1 MSNPVKTEY
10 KRKERNDR
18 YSSNNSLRV
27 TAVDGAVDGAV
38 GGAVDGAV
46 DVLYHIILQ
55 LLSVLDAQYQ
65 RY

>member
-38 GGAVDGAV
+38 